1 MSVGCFPEAAKSGTE
16 SAGASLRTST
26 WEWSQTAC
34 ARDSNNRPWR
44 WQRKMTTS
52 FPSWKKWLHWL
63 HFIFLTH
70 FSMFPPNS
78 NMETNGNHTCEWHR
92 KTIKRWFH
100 GKKTRY
106 EHVKTTIFLSS
117 GFVGLSKH
125 VRFTFPWPQLTESTQ
140 SRLNWKFGDAM
151 GYFRG
156 RTEGILK
163 KMVYQ
168 YHVYHDYNGI
178 IIQHFTTVWI
188 QGAPIT

>member
-1 MSVGCFPEAAKSGTE
+1 
-16 SAGASLRTST
+16 
-26 WEWSQTAC
+26 
-34 ARDSNNRPWR
+34 
-44 WQRKMTTS
+44 
-52 FPSWKKWLHWL
+52 
-63 HFIFLTH
+63 
-70 FSMFPPNS
+70 
-78 NMETNGNHTCEWHR
+78 METTHANGIER
-92 KTIKRWFH
+92 LSKDGFMA
-100 GKKTRY
+100 KKTRY

-163 KMVYQ
+163 KNVYQ